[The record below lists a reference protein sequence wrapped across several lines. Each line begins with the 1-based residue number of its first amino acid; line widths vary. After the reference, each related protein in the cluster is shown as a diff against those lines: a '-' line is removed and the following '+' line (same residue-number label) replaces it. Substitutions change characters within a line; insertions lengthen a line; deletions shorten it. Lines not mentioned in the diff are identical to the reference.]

1 MVKRIIEKLNLKT
14 LQKTR
19 KKPCKISR
27 FLNVNLNTLLSY
39 FRSENQG
46 NNYGSENSDISTK
59 NVNRWK
65 ERINDSEAKIIEFY
79 FEREMKKYKYK
90 ISTKKI
96 EKNISAITN
105 FYEWTNYNYFFY
117 DSFK

>member
-1 MVKRIIEKLNLKT
+1 MLNLKI
-14 LQKTR
+14 L
-19 KKPCKISR
+19 
-27 FLNVNLNTLLSY
+27 Y
-39 FRSENQG
+39 FSSILGQRTKG
-46 NNYGSENSDISTK
+46 NNYSGENFYDISTK